1 MTRIGSIEAAARTAK
16 AAEILADVTLEKAH
30 NGVRAALA
38 NDKAA
43 RDSADAAHISA
54 IAANAS
60 LGVNGDA
67 THEER
72 KADKDAFEARK
83 DPTGH
88 TAQAVKRNPT
98 RTWIERTTDIVD
110 VAVEKRA
117 KLLNTK

>member
-60 LGVNGDA
+60 LGVNGGG

-72 KADKDAFEARK
+72 KATQAAFEARK

-88 TAQAVKRNPT
+88 ATQAVKRNSD
-98 RTWIERTTDIVD
+98 RTWIERTSDIVD
-110 VAVEKRA
+110 AATA
-117 KLLNTK
+117 KKNP